1 MDLQQENKTLKQH
14 VSHYEAVFDH
24 LEQGIY
30 IANAANQVEYVN
42 ARLADILG
50 LSLDELRTQS
60 HPILMN
66 SSETPQEILHIRPDG
81 QSIWCKIVVKPV
93 YQGQMVIVS
102 EITERKQIEE
112 VLTKQRDFTES
123 ILSTAGSLIIVLDR
137 YGRIIRFNGACERL
151 TGYRAEE
158 LLGEY
163 FWDHVIPPENVD
175 AIQGAFHDLLMANQ
189 LPRNLRNEWVTRTGE
204 RRLLSWANNV
214 LRNSNG
220 EIDYV
225 IGTAVDITEQSRT
238 EQMLRRRLSLEQAL
252 SQVLNELV
260 TGKDVAQDITRS
272 LETLARFV
280 DADRGVI
287 FSLLDE
293 SDSLMKIYE
302 WRADDAVPGYPLKVP
317 FPAEAYQ
324 PYLNRL
330 NGLQHII
337 INRFEDAVPDRM
349 ILDEEHFQAM
359 FYLPLIWEHHT
370 HGILLFMLYPGHQ
383 WDESVVP
390 LFRFVA
396 DAFAHVLERERIQE
410 DRETLILELEAR
422 NAEMQRFTYT
432 VSHDLKSPLI
442 TIEGFLGYLQQDLA
456 AGNMQSV
463 ESDMARIQSAAQ
475 KMKALLDDLL
485 KLSRIGRLVNPPK
498 LVDLNTL
505 IQEALQLTDGQTKA
519 RCVRVSVSSDLPRV
533 CVDALRITEVFQNLI
548 DNAVKFMGE
557 QPVPRIDIGAEMID
571 DMVTCYVRDN
581 GIGIPARYHEKIFG
595 LFEQLDQNAFGTGIG
610 LALVKRIIEVHQ
622 GRIWVESAG
631 VGLGTTFYFTLP
643 HRE

>member
-1 MDLQQENKTLKQH
+1 
-14 VSHYEAVFDH
+14 
-24 LEQGIY
+24 
-30 IANAANQVEYVN
+30 
-42 ARLADILG
+42 
-50 LSLDELRTQS
+50 
-60 HPILMN
+60 
-66 SSETPQEILHIRPDG
+66 
-81 QSIWCKIVVKPV
+81 
-93 YQGQMVIVS
+93 
-102 EITERKQIEE
+102 
-112 VLTKQRDFTES
+112 
-123 ILSTAGSLIIVLDR
+123 
-137 YGRIIRFNGACERL
+137 
-151 TGYRAEE
+151 
-158 LLGEY
+158 
-163 FWDHVIPPENVD
+163 
-175 AIQGAFHDLLMANQ
+175 
-189 LPRNLRNEWVTRTGE
+189 
-204 RRLLSWANNV
+204 
-214 LRNSNG
+214 
-220 EIDYV
+220 
-225 IGTAVDITEQSRT
+225 
-238 EQMLRRRLSLEQAL
+238 
-252 SQVLNELV
+252 
-260 TGKDVAQDITRS
+260 
-272 LETLARFV
+272 
-280 DADRGVI
+280 
-287 FSLLDE
+287 
-293 SDSLMKIYE
+293 
-302 WRADDAVPGYPLKVP
+302 
-317 FPAEAYQ
+317 
-324 PYLNRL
+324 
-330 NGLQHII
+330 LQHII

-370 HGILLFMLYPGHQ
+370 HGVLLFMLYPGHQ

-390 LFRFVA
+390 MFRFVA
-396 DAFAHVLERERIQE
+396 DAFSHVLERERIQQ
-410 DRETLILELEAR
+410 DREALILELEAR

-456 AGNMQSV
+456 TGNMQSV

-475 KMKALLDDLL
+475 KMKTLLDDLL

-519 RCVRVSVSSDLPRV
+519 RGVRVSVSSDLPRV

-557 QPVPRIDIGAEMID
+557 QPVPRIDIGAEMTD